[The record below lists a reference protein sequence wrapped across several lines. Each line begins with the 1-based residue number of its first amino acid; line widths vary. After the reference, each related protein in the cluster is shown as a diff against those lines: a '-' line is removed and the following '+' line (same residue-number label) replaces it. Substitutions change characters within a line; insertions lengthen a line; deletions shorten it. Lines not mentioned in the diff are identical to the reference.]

1 LVTGF
6 ATQNMDKFDRIFQLH
21 TLLHGT
27 RLPVALEV
35 INKKLECSERTS
47 RRVIALLRDY
57 LGAPIEYD
65 RERNGYYYAQ
75 DQQMLYELPGLWF
88 APDELYAL
96 MVSHKLL
103 ADLQP
108 GLLGSHIS
116 PIKNR
121 IEHLLAHRYAGNL
134 ELGQRVRVFQLAT
147 RPTDLRHFRMLSS
160 ALLERKKIRVLYH
173 GRERDQTTER
183 TLSPQRL
190 VYYRSNWY
198 LDAWCHLRDDLRNF
212 SLDRLHP
219 VEISGD
225 SAREISD
232 TRLDEHF
239 SPAYGIFSGAARHM
253 AVLKFSAT
261 AARWVADE
269 QWHPDQDGKVLPNG
283 SYELRIPYSD
293 DRELIMDI
301 LKYGP
306 DVKVLEPEALKNR
319 VAQRLKSAVDQY

>member
-1 LVTGF
+1 
-6 ATQNMDKFDRIFQLH
+6 MDKFDRIFQLH
-21 TLLHGT
+21 NLLHSR
-27 RLPVALEV
+27 RLPVALKT
-35 INKKLECSERTS
+35 INKELECSERTA
-47 RRVIALLRDY
+47 RRIIALLKDY

-65 RERNGYYYAQ
+65 RERNGYHYAQ
-75 DQQMLYELPGLWF
+75 NKQSLYELPGLWF

-121 IEHLLAHRYAGNL
+121 IEHLLTHQYAGNL
-134 ELGQRVRVFQLAT
+134 ELGRRVRIFQLAS
-147 RPTDLRHFRMLSS
+147 RPVDLSHFRMISS

-173 GRERDQTTER
+173 GRERDKTTER
-183 TLSPQRL
+183 TVSPQRL
-190 VYYRSNWY
+190 IYYRSNWH
-198 LDAWCHLRDDLRNF
+198 LDAWCHLRHDLRNF

-219 VEISGD
+219 VEVFSD
-225 SAREISD
+225 NAKEISD
-232 TRLDEHF
+232 TQLDEHF
-239 SPAYGIFSGAARHM
+239 SPGYGIFSGEARHI
-253 AVLKFSAT
+253 AVLRFSSV

-269 QWHPDQDGKVLPNG
+269 QWHPDQNGKVLQDG

-319 VAQRLKSAVDQY
+319 VAQQLKSAADQY